1 MRPLLALVPLL
12 ALAALAAACGSPP
25 TPVAHAEV
33 CAPERDGTFV
43 QTDGYF
49 ATGSSIYCSNTGSSD
64 LECGFEFVASPDE
77 TEGFTADVA
86 EGSGRNQVAE
96 IPEDFTPEDIQFLAD
111 DGTALGLGEEVRI
124 SGRLLVGEGQSE
136 VCIVNVDKIELVP

>member
-1 MRPLLALVPLL
+1 MRRLLTFAAMLG
-12 ALAALAAACGSPP
+12 LAALAAACGAPP
-25 TPVAHAEV
+25 TPVAYDEV
-33 CAPERDGTFV
+33 CDASRDGSTV
-43 QTDGYF
+43 QVQGYF
-49 ATGSSIYCSNTGSSD
+49 AVDGSIFCSNTGSSD